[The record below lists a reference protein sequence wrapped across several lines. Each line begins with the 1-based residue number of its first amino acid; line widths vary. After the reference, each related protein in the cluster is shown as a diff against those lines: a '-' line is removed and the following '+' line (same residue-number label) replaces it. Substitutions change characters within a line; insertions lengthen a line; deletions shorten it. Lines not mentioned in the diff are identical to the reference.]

1 MQRFR
6 RATVYKLSVLRSYH
20 THVAV
25 VSLISANRFRAK
37 ARQGFIPFA
46 VHLFHSAF
54 HNMVVLSHGT
64 FILSIKY
71 RELRTLGTE
80 LLLLNASSPVFFQIC
95 RLPRSSGSP
104 AIFTMADVMRLS
116 SSGEMQYGGM
126 V

>member
-1 MQRFR
+1 
-6 RATVYKLSVLRSYH
+6 
-20 THVAV
+20 
-25 VSLISANRFRAK
+25 
-37 ARQGFIPFA
+37 
-46 VHLFHSAF
+46 
-54 HNMVVLSHGT
+54 MVVLSHGT